1 LFLQTQT
8 KGSPVVSP
16 GSAVTISGSS
26 TNKVKYQTARSVI
39 PLWPA
44 MVVRLSRTAL
54 PGSLFYKIVKQRDT
68 EMQGMEMK
76 KEFMLVKFNAQEL

>member
-1 LFLQTQT
+1 
-8 KGSPVVSP
+8 
-16 GSAVTISGSS
+16 
-26 TNKVKYQTARSVI
+26 
-39 PLWPA
+39 